1 MVVFSPENG
10 GQVGVHQCISRT
22 WWCFHHRVFLGGA
35 PAVQHRPSANFPS
48 LLPQF
53 QGNQPFPRATSSMI
67 NDCWRH
73 ECRCFQNIFLQCL
86 HSQQIPVTGVPADSP
101 WIRLPN
107 PKEKVRK
114 KYRDED
120 LLCDSIKQKMSNKP
134 YAIASKTLYVPR
146 CTKTLWQ
153 RWKELFSVK
162 RNLCFILIVDVEFAW
177 LTPAQ
182 FV

>member
-35 PAVQHRPSANFPS
+35 PAVQHRPSSNFPS

-53 QGNQPFPRATSSMI
+53 QGNQPFPGAMSSMI

-73 ECRCFQNIFLQCL
+73 ECRCFQNIFLQRL

-114 KYRDED
+114 KYRDDYLGFE
-120 LLCDSIKQKMSNKP
+120 SIKQKKRP
-134 YAIASKTLYVPR
+134 TLSHLKLYIPR

-177 LTPAQ
+177 LTLAQ

>member
-1 MVVFSPENG
+1 MFTACSSSPDVDGCGQCPLDMVVFYQKMVDKVVFTSVFLGHG
-10 GQVGVHQCISRT
+10 GVFTSN
-22 WWCFHHRVFLGGA
+22 VFLGGA

-53 QGNQPFPRATSSMI
+53 QGNQPFPGAMSSMI

-73 ECRCFQNIFLQCL
+73 ECRCFQNIFLQSL

-114 KYRDED
+114 KYRY
-120 LLCDSIKQKMSNKP
+120 LGFDSIKQKISNKP
-134 YAIASKTLYVPR
+134 YAILHLKL
-146 CTKTLWQ
+146 
-153 RWKELFSVK
+153 
-162 RNLCFILIVDVEFAW
+162 
-177 LTPAQ
+177 
-182 FV
+182 

>member
-1 MVVFSPENG
+1 MVVFSPTG
-10 GQVGVHQCISRT
+10 
-22 WWCFHHRVFLGGA
+22 VFLGGA
-35 PAVQHRPSANFPS
+35 PAVQHRPSANFSS

-53 QGNQPFPRATSSMI
+53 QGNQPFPGAMSSMI

-73 ECRCFQNIFLQCL
+73 ECRCFQNIFFQCL
-86 HSQQIPVTGVPADSP
+86 HSQQIRVTGVPADSP

-134 YAIASKTLYVPR
+134 YAILHQKL
-146 CTKTLWQ
+146 
-153 RWKELFSVK
+153 
-162 RNLCFILIVDVEFAW
+162 
-177 LTPAQ
+177 
-182 FV
+182 

>member
-10 GQVGVHQCISRT
+10 GQGGVYQCNSRT
-22 WWCFHHRVFLGGA
+22 WWCLPEFLGGHGGVFTSSVFLGGA

-53 QGNQPFPRATSSMI
+53 QGNQPFPGATSSMI

-73 ECRCFQNIFLQCL
+73 ECRCFQNIFLQRL

-107 PKEKVRK
+107 PKEKVR
-114 KYRDED
+114 
-120 LLCDSIKQKMSNKP
+120 
-134 YAIASKTLYVPR
+134 
-146 CTKTLWQ
+146 TKVL
-153 RWKELFSVK
+153 
-162 RNLCFILIVDVEFAW
+162 
-177 LTPAQ
+177 
-182 FV
+182 